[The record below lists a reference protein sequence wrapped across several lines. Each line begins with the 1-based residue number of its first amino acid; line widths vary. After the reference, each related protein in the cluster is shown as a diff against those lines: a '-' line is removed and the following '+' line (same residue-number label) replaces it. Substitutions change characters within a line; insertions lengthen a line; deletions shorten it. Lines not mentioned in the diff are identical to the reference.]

1 MEVFTLKWLQSSC
14 LFTICRSAENG
25 SQTVIYCATEP
36 SVAELS
42 GMYFSDC
49 SVHLTSENGSNLQD
63 AERLWEMSE
72 RMVRLT
78 SWFLNFLF
86 LFFFWMISTK
96 QSIHTMCTSYLG
108 SISCFLHRHLTASVK
123 SQCENFMIFLS
134 LRLYVKSILVTLQ
147 VQNLPL

>member
-1 MEVFTLKWLQSSC
+1 MELFTLKWLQSSC

-78 SWFLNFLF
+78 SWFAEEKKIVLF
-86 LFFFWMISTK
+86 YFFFFFPGWSQQNNRST
-96 QSIHTMCTSYLG
+96 QCVPHIWVVSAT
-108 SISCFLHRHLTASVK
+108 FLHRPQIASVK
-123 SQCENFMIFLS
+123 SEAIWIGPCKIEEN
-134 LRLYVKSILVTLQ
+134 
-147 VQNLPL
+147 